1 MNGRRER
8 RLEMGLGSRN
18 KKTKLCEMSLEGT
31 LGESTSG
38 TQQKQAE
45 WMSVGVHGQ
54 RLTQS

>member
-8 RLEMGLGSRN
+8 RLEMGLGSR
-18 KKTKLCEMSLEGT
+18 KTNMKHCEMPLEGT